1 MRRID
6 KDQLFDIVA
15 IQQMLYDY
23 CHELDAGALNVTD
36 YFTPDCTMI
45 VGASAWHGHD
55 GVRRHYDDDKRAVA
69 EHCKDGLR
77 TVRHAMANERIS
89 VQAGGTASVE
99 LIFLNFSAHGHGPF
113 TQASAPTVVADT
125 TMALRLEPDGLW
137 RIRHFDGKPLFFGDD
152 PFMNSVLM
160 EM

>member
-1 MRRID
+1 MRTID

-23 CHELDAGALNVTD
+23 CHELDAGAEKVTD

-45 VGASAWHGHD
+45 VGESAWHGHD
-55 GVRRHYDDDKRAVA
+55 GVRQHYADDKRAVA
-69 EHCKDGLR
+69 EHCTDGLR

-89 VQAGGTASVE
+89 ITGNGIATVE
-99 LIFLNFSAHGHGPF
+99 LIFLNFSAHGAGPF
-113 TQASAPTVVADT
+113 VHASAPTVVADT
-125 TMALRLEPDGLW
+125 AMELARGEDGYW

-152 PFMNSVLM
+152 PFMNTVLM